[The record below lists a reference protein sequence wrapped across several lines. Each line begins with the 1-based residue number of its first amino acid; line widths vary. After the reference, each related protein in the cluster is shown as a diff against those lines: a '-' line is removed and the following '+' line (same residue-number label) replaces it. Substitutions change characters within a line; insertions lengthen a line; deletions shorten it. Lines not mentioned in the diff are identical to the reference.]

1 MKWWLPSRGVT
12 KEIKETTLLDSGK
25 PLNLVDDQAIVEHRG
40 AAMLKKPL
48 HTSVKPINE
57 PADLLIGY
65 RFVRVGRGIQ
75 NLKKTKQ
82 YPLRRLI

>member
-1 MKWWLPSRGVT
+1 MLLGGVT
-12 KEIKETTLLDSGK
+12 KKIKKTALLDSGK
-25 PLNLVDDQAIVEHRG
+25 PLRLVADQGIMEHNG
-40 AAMLKKPL
+40 VAMLKKPL
-48 HTSVKPINE
+48 NTSVKPIDE

-65 RFVRVGRGIQ
+65 KFVRVGRGIQ